1 MNFDSFSR
9 FFEFV
14 FENFDIEEIIFL
26 VIAGTIFLLC
36 YYATIHCICAVVRA
50 TDKAKNWRRDEHDCV
65 ASLCGHMLCR
75 LHLDAIRLYL
85 ESVDIGF
92 DITHCRSSRHQ
103 K

>member
-9 FFEFV
+9 FFEIV

-50 TDKAKNWRRDEHDCV
+50 TDKAKKIGEEMMNTITMLVCV
-65 ASLCGHMLCR
+65 ATCCAVYIWTQFAS
-75 LHLDAIRLYL
+75 I
-85 ESVDIGF
+85 SN
-92 DITHCRSSRHQ
+92 Q
-103 K
+103 